1 MKLFRKKIDRACQHC
16 CHAIISSEKY
26 ITCIKKKKLMSPD
39 SKCMRFQYDPLKR
52 IPHKAKPLDFSKYEE
67 FDYSL

>member
-1 MKLFRKKIDRACQHC
+1 MKLFRKKIDRACQYC
-16 CHAIISSEKY
+16 SYAITGSDEY
-26 ITCIKKKKLMSPD
+26 ITCIKKKKQMSLD

-52 IPHKAKPLDFSKYEE
+52 VPQKAKALDFSKYEE